1 MAGILRMSGF
11 VFYYGKPK
19 QDHRRSFAPILTF
32 GESAPV
38 PRDLPIST
46 ARAEAGGVLVAV
58 RDSGPRLTSAQVRQ
72 AAKVV
77 LDIRLLS
84 AGYSPIPVMPRNAGC
99 DIGPLMTGACAG
111 AASGAGIRF
120 SNGICGAGFP
130 TIGPLRTKPPRPPP
144 CPPPPP
150 RARTG
155 VDPTT
160 QATANTT
167 TKRRCMISLLVL
179 LSPPSC
185 TPPNHFDR
193 KRLDPYCLDLS
204 GLATI
209 GEVHLHITAQRPPRA
224 DRERVADDQHPD
236 HQFRVNR
243 WPTSAGIVG
252 RELSADPH
260 QVENHCSRKPSTTSA
275 TKSAKSRRAR
285 AHAHRHMN
293 DIGEQMKAACSDRS
307 GHRLWAQSGAAPHW
321 PADVTRQTVFPT
333 SSAIKRAPVLSTA
346 TPTGRPRASPSALRN
361 PVTTSSALP
370 FGRPPLNGTNTTL

>member
-120 SNGICGAGFP
+120 SNGICGTGGTARTG
-130 TIGPLRTKPPRPPP
+130 LRTKAPRPAPW
-144 CPPPPP
+144 PPPP

-179 LSPPSC
+179 LSPPYARHLIILTGS
-185 TPPNHFDR
+185 
-193 KRLDPYCLDLS
+193 DL
-204 GLATI
+204 I
-209 GEVHLHITAQRPPRA
+209 RI
-224 DRERVADDQHPD
+224 
-236 HQFRVNR
+236 
-243 WPTSAGIVG
+243 
-252 RELSADPH
+252 
-260 QVENHCSRKPSTTSA
+260 
-275 TKSAKSRRAR
+275 
-285 AHAHRHMN
+285 
-293 DIGEQMKAACSDRS
+293 
-307 GHRLWAQSGAAPHW
+307 
-321 PADVTRQTVFPT
+321 
-333 SSAIKRAPVLSTA
+333 
-346 TPTGRPRASPSALRN
+346 ALI
-361 PVTTSSALP
+361 
-370 FGRPPLNGTNTTL
+370 